1 MTENGVEERKFTI
14 NILMEADKSCRTMV
28 SINIKFEISEDIYW
42 FCPRWKARRG
52 KRIENLNICGGDWT

>member
-28 SINIKFEISEDIYW
+28 SINIKFEISEDIY
-42 FCPRWKARRG
+42 
-52 KRIENLNICGGDWT
+52 